1 MIYKLF
7 VILPLCYAFR
17 NVNVKK
23 KNFVVYNE
31 NTNIDLFASENKNLK
46 KYIENKIKE
55 QDENLL
61 ALNITSSSEQVRN
74 VTNLGKYKDQD
85 GKSNVW
91 AVEPLME
98 IDKKDINYPLL
109 VSASFGSIAFFYVF
123 IQSLAKLTYDY

>member
-7 VILPLCYAFR
+7 VILPLCYAFQ

-23 KNFVVYNE
+23 KNFVLYNE